1 MDGNCGT
8 DKCKWGVDP
17 LMCGARNQRL
27 VGGLHGDS
35 RGLLGSPTESLQ
47 VAAVAVSLDPLGL
60 LSCGVLSTA
69 SSSLCLWFSTQ
80 TADNIPVREQA
91 RGGAL
96 SEGFE

>member
-35 RGLLGSPTESLQ
+35 Q
-47 VAAVAVSLDPLGL
+47 
-60 LSCGVLSTA
+60 
-69 SSSLCLWFSTQ
+69 
-80 TADNIPVREQA
+80 
-91 RGGAL
+91 GGAL